1 MNPSD
6 IAHGWSHLNFNS
18 PFADL
23 AIALN
28 INWLVIVLYADAF
41 VSPSGTGITYTATT
55 SRMIYG
61 MEKTNTCRVYSG
73 SFIRFTA
80 FRDKQCSLT

>member
-1 MNPSD
+1 M
-6 IAHGWSHLNFNS
+6 IVHGWSHLNFNS

-28 INWLVIVLYADAF
+28 INWLVIILYADAF

-61 MEKTNTCRVYSG
+61 MEKINICRAFSE
-73 SFIRFTA
+73 SFIRCTA
-80 FRDKQCSLT
+80 CRAKR